1 MDEDREGIVPV
12 PDRPLDRFSQK
23 IPEKQ
28 AETGKED
35 LGIPKEQKDG
45 LEKGLERP
53 QQQAV
58 QSLTKENAGKG
69 AKSWLKELGWSG
81 SPFTFT
87 ILPDLFVGYNEQ
99 TQSIT
104 TMLEEKHKIIL
115 LVGPTGSGKTT
126 LLKWVSERL
135 PKGFDSI
142 FIGKPPENPDEFVDI
157 FNEKFKRPWYLRWF
171 MPNIKNIHQI
181 PNMLNK
187 RLKDKHLV
195 VMLDEAHESNLDV
208 LEWLRVLSDQVN
220 NMSVLIA
227 GLPVFD
233 EKMSELETLR
243 KRIVTRIELISLT
256 KEETAELIKKRIESV
271 GGSDIKPFDNN
282 SIEKVYE
289 RTGGFPREVIRVCNE
304 LVNKAI
310 SQYRF
315 EILPDALFV
324 DKREEPKRVSL
335 DILDRMTPMQ
345 KNILESLAKGS
356 YTPGEIANMLNLEK
370 YKSRQHAVRSVN
382 NIMKRLLAD
391 GFIER
396 RKRDKAFVYSLAPQL
411 KTIMVKA

>member
-1 MDEDREGIVPV
+1 MNEDSERTIPIPEAPIE
-12 PDRPLDRFSQK
+12 K
-23 IPEKQ
+23 IPEKP
-28 AETGKED
+28 AEKKNEEIGM
-35 LGIPKEQKDG
+35 PKEQKDVP
-45 LEKGLERP
+45 EKGLEEVQKQAP
-53 QQQAV
+53 QP
-58 QSLTKENAGKG
+58 LTKENVRKD
-69 AKSWLKELGWSG
+69 AKSWLNEMGWSG

-87 ILPDLFVGYNEQ
+87 ILPELFVGYNEQ
-99 TQSIT
+99 TQNVC
-104 TMLEEKHKIIL
+104 TMLDEKHKIIL

-135 PKGFDSI
+135 PDGFDFI
-142 FIGKPPENPDEFVDI
+142 FIGKPPEKPEEFVDI
-157 FNEKFKRPWYLRWF
+157 FNEKFKRPWYLRWL

-187 RLKDKHLV
+187 RLKDKHIV
-195 VMLDEAHESNLDV
+195 VMLDEAHESNLDI

-233 EKMSELETLR
+233 EKLSELETLR
-243 KRIVTRIELISLT
+243 KRVVAKIELISLT
-256 KEETAELIKKRIESV
+256 KEETIELIRKRIESV
-271 GGSDIKPFDNN
+271 GGSGIKPFDNN
-282 SIEKVYE
+282 AIDKIYE
-289 RTGGFPREVIRVCNE
+289 RTGGFPREVIRICNE

-310 SQYRF
+310 VQYRF
-315 EILPDALFV
+315 EILPDVLFV
-324 DKREEPKRVSL
+324 DKREEPKKVSL

-345 KNILESLAKGS
+345 KSILETLAKGS
-356 YTPGEIANMLNLEK
+356 YTPGDIANMLNLEK

-411 KTIMVKA
+411 KTILVKA